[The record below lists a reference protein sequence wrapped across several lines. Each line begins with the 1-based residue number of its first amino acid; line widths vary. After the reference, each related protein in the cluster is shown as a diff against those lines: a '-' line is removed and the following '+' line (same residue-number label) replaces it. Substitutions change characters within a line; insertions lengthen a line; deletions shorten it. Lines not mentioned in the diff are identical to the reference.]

1 MYFHNE
7 IVFLILCI
15 FGFSNIEAQTSSS
28 VYVNTSRGQL
38 FGYHF
43 DQGDDTSQLF
53 YGQADVFLGIPYVQP
68 PVGPL
73 RYAVN

>member
-1 MYFHNE
+1 MYFHNK

-15 FGFSNIEAQTSSS
+15 FGFSKIEGQASSS

-43 DQGDDTSQLF
+43 DQGDDTKQVF
-53 YGQADVFLGIPYVQP
+53 YGQADVFLGVPYVQP